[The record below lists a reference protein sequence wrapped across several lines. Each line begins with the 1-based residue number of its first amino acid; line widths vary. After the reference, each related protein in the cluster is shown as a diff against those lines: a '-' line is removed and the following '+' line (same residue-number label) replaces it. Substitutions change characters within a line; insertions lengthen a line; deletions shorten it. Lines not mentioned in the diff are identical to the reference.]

1 MEVLV
6 IELIKDAIQQL
17 EKANIADATVDSW
30 LLSEEILNVKKQN
43 YYMNM
48 GITVNEELAAKYKE
62 AVNKR
67 AEHIP
72 LQHIIGY
79 QQFLDYKILVNENVL
94 IPRPETELLVEKVT
108 DFIGNNEM
116 KVLDMCTGSGCI
128 AIAVDKM
135 CDKALVVG
143 ADISKDALEVAV
155 KNNSLNHANVEFTKS
170 DMFSNIEGKYDVI
183 VSNPPYIPTK
193 DVVELEQEVKEH
205 DPLLALDGSDDG
217 LKFYRIISEN
227 AVEYLREKG
236 MLFLEIGYDQGKT
249 VPDLLKNNGFT
260 NIKVFKDLSGLDRMV
275 VAGKE

>member
-135 CDKALVVG
+135 CDKASVVG
-143 ADISKDALEVAV
+143 ADISKDALKVAV
-155 KNNSLNHANVEFTKS
+155 KNNALNHANVEFTKS

-217 LKFYRIISEN
+217 LKFYRIISKN

>member
-30 LLSEEILNVKKQN
+30 LLSEDILNVKKQN

-94 IPRPETELLVEKVT
+94 IPRPETELLVEKIT
-108 DFIGNNEM
+108 GFIGNNEM

-135 CDKALVVG
+135 CDKASVVG
-143 ADISKDALEVAV
+143 ADISKDTLEVAV
-155 KNNSLNHANVEFTKS
+155 KNNALNHANVEFTKS

>member
-128 AIAVDKM
+128 AISVDKM
-135 CDKALVVG
+135 CDKASVVG
-143 ADISKDALEVAV
+143 ADISKDALKVAV
-155 KNNSLNHANVEFTKS
+155 KNNALNHANVEFTKS

-217 LKFYRIISEN
+217 LKFYRIISKN

>member
-135 CDKALVVG
+135 CDKASVVG

-155 KNNSLNHANVEFTKS
+155 KNNALNNANVEFTNS

-217 LKFYRIISEN
+217 LKFYRIISKN

>member
-79 QQFLDYKILVNENVL
+79 QKFLDYKILVNENVL

-135 CDKALVVG
+135 CDKASVVG
-143 ADISKDALEVAV
+143 ADISKDALKVAV
-155 KNNSLNHANVEFTKS
+155 KNNALNHANVEFTKS

-217 LKFYRIISEN
+217 LKFYRIISKN

>member
-30 LLSEEILNVKKQN
+30 LLSEDILNVKKQN

-116 KVLDMCTGSGCI
+116 KVLDMCTGSG
-128 AIAVDKM
+128 
-135 CDKALVVG
+135 
-143 ADISKDALEVAV
+143 
-155 KNNSLNHANVEFTKS
+155 
-170 DMFSNIEGKYDVI
+170 
-183 VSNPPYIPTK
+183 
-193 DVVELEQEVKEH
+193 
-205 DPLLALDGSDDG
+205 
-217 LKFYRIISEN
+217 
-227 AVEYLREKG
+227 
-236 MLFLEIGYDQGKT
+236 
-249 VPDLLKNNGFT
+249 
-260 NIKVFKDLSGLDRMV
+260 
-275 VAGKE
+275 

>member
-30 LLSEEILNVKKQN
+30 LLSEDILNVKKQN

-94 IPRPETELLVEKVT
+94 IPRPETELLVEKIT
-108 DFIGNNEM
+108 GFIGNNEM

-135 CDKALVVG
+135 CDKASVVG

-155 KNNSLNHANVEFTKS
+155 KNNALNHANVEFTKS

-236 MLFLEIGYDQGKT
+236 MLFWRLI
-249 VPDLLKNNGFT
+249 
-260 NIKVFKDLSGLDRMV
+260 
-275 VAGKE
+275 

>member
-79 QQFLDYKILVNENVL
+79 QQFL
-94 IPRPETELLVEKVT
+94 
-108 DFIGNNEM
+108 
-116 KVLDMCTGSGCI
+116 
-128 AIAVDKM
+128 
-135 CDKALVVG
+135 
-143 ADISKDALEVAV
+143 
-155 KNNSLNHANVEFTKS
+155 
-170 DMFSNIEGKYDVI
+170 
-183 VSNPPYIPTK
+183 
-193 DVVELEQEVKEH
+193 
-205 DPLLALDGSDDG
+205 G
-217 LKFYRIISEN
+217 L
-227 AVEYLREKG
+227 
-236 MLFLEIGYDQGKT
+236 
-249 VPDLLKNNGFT
+249 
-260 NIKVFKDLSGLDRMV
+260 
-275 VAGKE
+275 

>member
-1 MEVLV
+1 M
-6 IELIKDAIQQL
+6 
-17 EKANIADATVDSW
+17 NI
-30 LLSEEILNVKKQN
+30 
-43 YYMNM
+43 

-135 CDKALVVG
+135 CDKASVVG

-155 KNNSLNHANVEFTKS
+155 KNNALNHANVEFTKS
-170 DMFSNIEGKYDVI
+170 DMFSNIEGKYDII

-217 LKFYRIISEN
+217 LKFYRIISKN

>member
-108 DFIGNNEM
+108 DFICNNEM

-135 CDKALVVG
+135 CDKASVVG

-155 KNNSLNHANVEFTKS
+155 KNNTLNHANVEFTKS

-193 DVVELEQEVKEH
+193 DVVELQQEVKEH
-205 DPLLALDGSDDG
+205 DPLLALDGNVATSFSYVLLR
-217 LKFYRIISEN
+217 LKVYLANTTAAPRRR
-227 AVEYLREKG
+227 LRE
-236 MLFLEIGYDQGKT
+236 
-249 VPDLLKNNGFT
+249 
-260 NIKVFKDLSGLDRMV
+260 
-275 VAGKE
+275 